1 MGPGSL
7 SITNRTIVTIAACV
21 AAVAFAIPAI
31 RHWRERPRAPVAPAQ
46 PLRSTWNAPGDVVA
60 GAGAEYSFGLS
71 LAADGRQL
79 VYPATKAGVV
89 ALWLHD
95 LSSGAT
101 RALPGTDTAA
111 MPFWAPDMTRI
122 GFFAAGK
129 IRSIDLASGTTSDL
143 ADSSGGRGAAWNGSG
158 DLVFAP
164 SPNGP
169 LMRRDASG
177 SIAAITTLEPG
188 ETSHTWPSFLPD
200 GRHLMFLVTSSQPSR
215 SGIWIASL
223 DDPSAR
229 KRLIGA
235 DAQAIVPSTQNLK
248 TSELQNLKTSE
259 LQNLKTSE
267 PQNLTILFLNDLALM
282 AQSLD
287 ARTFEPTGR
296 AAVVGLQA
304 GRGPLG
310 QIFATASDDV
320 LIYGASG
327 TSLRELQW
335 LKRDATPAGSASEPI
350 DAWDLRIAPDGKRI
364 VVSEIDRQLRTLD
377 VFIRTGSQPAPVRLS
392 LSTDV
397 DESGVWSPDGLRIA
411 WAGQRRKVMVRGAG
425 AVLPEQTIATF
436 DSPVQVWD
444 WSRDGRSLLV
454 GRRSSDTGEDL
465 WIQPPVEGAAAQP
478 YTTAPFDQVYGA
490 FSPDGRSIA
499 YASSESG
506 QFDVYVDSF
515 PKPGTR
521 VRVTTAGGTEP
532 RWSNDGREL
541 FFRRGSAIHTVR
553 FNSAREIESVA
564 QLFDLKDAIRS
575 FDVSRDGRFIVNMPS
590 SNNSRG
596 MATII
601 SNWMPQTNH
610 GGTETRSK
618 PN

>member
-1 MGPGSL
+1 
-7 SITNRTIVTIAACV
+7 V
-21 AAVAFAIPAI
+21 AAVVFAIPAI
-31 RHWRERPRAPVAPAQ
+31 RHWRERPPAPVSPAQ
-46 PLRSTWNAPGDVVA
+46 PLRSTWNAPDDLVP

-79 VYPATKAGVV
+79 VYPAAKAGVV
-89 ALWLHD
+89 GLWLHD

-101 RALPGTDTAA
+101 RALPGTDAAA
-111 MPFWAPDMTRI
+111 MPFWSPDMTRI
-122 GFFAAGK
+122 GFVAGGK
-129 IRSIDLASGTTSDL
+129 IRSIDLASGTTADL
-143 ADSSGGRGAAWNGSG
+143 ADSSAGRGAAWNGSG

-164 SPNGP
+164 APNGP

-177 SIAAITTLEPG
+177 SIGAFTTLEHG

-200 GRHLMFLVTSSQPSR
+200 HRHVAFLVTSSQASR

-229 KRLIGA
+229 KRLIA
-235 DAQAIVPSTQNLK
+235 TDAQAIVPSTQNFK
-248 TSELQNLKTSE
+248 TSEPQDLRTSR
-259 LQNLKTSE
+259 

-282 AQSLD
+282 AQPLD
-287 ARTFEPTGR
+287 AKTFEPTGR

-320 LIYGASG
+320 LIYGAPG
-327 TSLRELQW
+327 TSLRELRW
-335 LKRDATPAGSASEPI
+335 LKRDGAPAGSASEPI

-377 VFIRTGSQPAPVRLS
+377 VFIRTGSQPAPTRLS

-444 WSRDGRSLLV
+444 WSRDGRALLV
-454 GRRSSDTGEDL
+454 GRRSSDTGENL
-465 WIQPPVEGAAAQP
+465 WIQPAVEGAAAEP

-490 FSPDGRSIA
+490 FAPDGRSIA
-499 YASSESG
+499 YASNESG

-541 FFRRGSAIHTVR
+541 YFRRGSAIHSAR
-553 FNSAREIESVA
+553 FVKDREIESIA
-564 QLFDLKDAIRS
+564 QLFDVDSTIRS
-575 FDVSRDGRFIVNMPS
+575 YDVSRDGRFIVNVAAASQPV
-590 SNNSRG
+590 
-596 MATII
+596 APPTIVVQWRSLI
-601 SNWMPQTNH
+601 TSA
-610 GGTETRSK
+610 ETQK
-618 PN
+618 H

>member
-1 MGPGSL
+1 M
-7 SITNRTIVTIAACV
+7 
-21 AAVAFAIPAI
+21 
-31 RHWRERPRAPVAPAQ
+31 
-46 PLRSTWNAPGDVVA
+46 
-60 GAGAEYSFGLS
+60 
-71 LAADGRQL
+71 AADGRRL
-79 VYPATKAGVV
+79 VYPAAKAGVV

-101 RALPGTDTAA
+101 RALPGTDAAA
-111 MPFWAPDMTRI
+111 MPFWSPDMTRI

-129 IRSIDLASGTTSDL
+129 IRSLDLASGTISDL
-143 ADSSGGRGAAWNGSG
+143 TESSAGRGAAWNRLG

-177 SIAAITTLEPG
+177 SIGPFTTLEQG

-200 GRHLMFLVTSSQPSR
+200 GGHAVFLVTSSQASR

-229 KRLIGA
+229 KRLFAA
-235 DAQAIVPSTQNLK
+235 DAQAILPAAPDPRPATQARK
-248 TSELQNLKTSE
+248 PAS
-259 LQNLKTSE
+259 
-267 PQNLTILFLNDLALM
+267 PQDLTILYLNDLALM
-282 AQSLD
+282 AQPLD
-287 ARTFEPTGR
+287 TKTFEPTGR

-310 QIFATASDDV
+310 QIFATASNEV
-320 LIYGASG
+320 LIYGAPD
-327 TSLRELQW
+327 TSLRELLW
-335 LKRDATPAGSASEPI
+335 LKRDGTPTGPASEPI
-350 DAWDLRIAPDGKRI
+350 DAWDLRIAPDGRRI
-364 VVSEIDRQLRTLD
+364 VVTEIDRQLRTLD
-377 VFIRTGSQPAPVRLS
+377 LFIRTGSQPAPMRLS

-397 DESGVWSPDGLRIA
+397 DEGGVWSPDGLRIA

-425 AVLPEQTIATF
+425 AVLPEQTIAAF
-436 DSPVQVWD
+436 DSQVQVWD

-454 GRRSSDTGEDL
+454 GRKSGDTGENL
-465 WIQPPVEGAAAQP
+465 WIQPPVEGAAAEP

-490 FSPDGRSIA
+490 FSPDVRSIA
-499 YASSESG
+499 YASNESG

-521 VRVTTAGGTEP
+521 VRVTTAGATEP

-541 FFRRGSAIHTVR
+541 YFRRGSAIHVVR
-553 FNSAREIESVA
+553 FANDREIDSIA
-564 QLFDLKDAIRS
+564 QLFDLGKTIRS
-575 FDVSRDGRFIVNMPS
+575 YDVARDGRLLINLPAASQTAAPPTIV
-590 SNNSRG
+590 
-596 MATII
+596 T
-601 SNWMPQTNH
+601 NWLPQTGH
-610 GGTETRSK
+610 GGTEPRSK